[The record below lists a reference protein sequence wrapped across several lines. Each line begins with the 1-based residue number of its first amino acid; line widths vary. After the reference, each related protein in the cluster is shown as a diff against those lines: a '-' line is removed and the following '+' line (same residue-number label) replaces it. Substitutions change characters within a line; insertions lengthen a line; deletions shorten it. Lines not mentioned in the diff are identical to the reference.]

1 MSNRT
6 EENKKATKGESA
18 DEKATKSK
26 TGEVQRQSATERA
39 RGQRQGATQPASNQ
53 TSMNSDEAPR
63 WIVLVSS
70 LFFLSGI
77 GVGLFWILLDELNP
91 ELFDVSETPD
101 LVPDATVALALQL
114 RSLEILIPIVIAI
127 SVAPFVGAALVF
139 VIDARFTRISGI
151 GCSVGTGAMAVFATV
166 LYDSATSVTG
176 ETGTS
181 INFGDVFTI
190 ALVAGLVAGMIG
202 IAGAQ
207 LIIRMK
213 PN

>member
-1 MSNRT
+1 MSNRPG
-6 EENKKATKGESA
+6 ENKKATKGESA

-26 TGEVQRQSATERA
+26 TAEVQQPSAPETA
-39 RGQRQGATQPASNQ
+39 RGQRQGAAQPASNQ
-53 TSMNSDEAPR
+53 TSMNSDEAPG
-63 WIVLVSS
+63 WIVPVSS

-77 GVGLFWILLDELNP
+77 GVGLFWILLDEFNA

-101 LVPDATVALALQL
+101 LVPDATV
-114 RSLEILIPIVIAI
+114 SLVIQVRTIEILIPIIIAI
-127 SVAPFVGAALVF
+127 SVAPFVGGALVF
-139 VIDARFTRISGI
+139 VIDARFATRISGI

-166 LYDSATSVTG
+166 LYDVAFISG
-176 ETGTS
+176 EAS
-181 INFGDVFTI
+181 IIFGDVLTI

-207 LIIRMK
+207 LMIRMK